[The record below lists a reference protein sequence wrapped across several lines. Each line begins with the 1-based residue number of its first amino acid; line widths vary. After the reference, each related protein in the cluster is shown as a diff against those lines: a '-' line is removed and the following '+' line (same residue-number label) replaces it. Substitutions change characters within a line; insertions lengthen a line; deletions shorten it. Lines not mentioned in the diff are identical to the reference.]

1 VSLPQDTSPHER
13 SRAFGQRSPP
23 LASQP
28 ISPVLRVEGE
38 TGYVPDAFW
47 STVTIMMNPVFWL
60 IWNILEIYKWIV
72 LIAVVMSWLLA
83 FNVIN
88 YHNNFVR
95 GAVRTLEALTE
106 PVFRQARRIIPTIG
120 GIDLSPILVFLAIGF
135 LQYAIT
141 YFSVMM
147 HF

>member
-1 VSLPQDTSPHER
+1 
-13 SRAFGQRSPP
+13 
-23 LASQP
+23 
-28 ISPVLRVEGE
+28 
-38 TGYVPDAFW
+38 
-47 STVTIMMNPVFWL
+47 MMNPIFWL
-60 IWNILEIYKWIV
+60 IWNVLEIYKWIV

-95 GAVRTLEALTE
+95 GVVRTLDALTE

-120 GIDLSPILVFLAIGF
+120 GIDLSPIVVFLLIGF

-147 HF
+147 PF